1 MLSQGAKRQHDFSQT
16 EDPGPAKKGKLREL
30 GSKDNA
36 TIVPAG
42 PYSGFASS
50 PWSSSGNG
58 TFGFGFGYEYQA
70 GPLAHKQNNGA
81 AVIKVIRSPSGPVE
95 EGGSGKIAQAIH
107 RSGHVWVQEVKNHSR
122 LSEQPSVIRLFDADS
137 KVFALYM
144 EHVEAPSLVYYIQPN
159 AAGPYCTLTRTNAT
173 EVLRNISTALSYIYR
188 QKIVHND
195 IKPDN
200 ILILRL
206 AAPSSSTLASQQ
218 RSPGEVRVCTRQV
231 LPGMCRRS
239 IWPNLRVEARR
250 GIFSR
255 SAW

>member
-1 MLSQGAKRQHDFSQT
+1 MGPSASASATNTRRDLLPINVHPMQYLHAGDKARVI
-16 EDPGPAKKGKLREL
+16 GPAE
-30 GSKDNA
+30 
-36 TIVPAG
+36 
-42 PYSGFASS
+42 
-50 PWSSSGNG
+50 
-58 TFGFGFGYEYQA
+58 
-70 GPLAHKQNNGA
+70 NNGA